1 MVARLNRYSLAQE
14 LSSYSLDSRIK
25 RLNETEP
32 VWGLCIAMTSDDP
45 SKEGCVFFTSQQFNE
60 VYVTSYKNLVHGTLL
75 KEIPLMPVNGKYH
88 IYLAVSSMND
98 MLMTY
103 LIQNVDQK
111 GGTLGEKK
119 LSIYK
124 EHVDAEYNGHLMP
137 RELVYL
143 LIE

>member
-32 VWGLCIAMTSDDP
+32 VWGLCIAMASDEP

-60 VYVTSYKNLVHGTLL
+60 VYVTPYKNLVHGTLL
-75 KEIPLMPVNGKYH
+75 KEIPLMPVNGKSH

-103 LIQNVDQK
+103 LIQNVTQS
-111 GGTLGEKK
+111 EKK
-119 LSIYK
+119 LSVYK

-143 LIE
+143 LSE